1 VSSLLQADKV
11 SFTYPQDGHG
21 LQPATLQIEAGEA
34 ALISGPSG
42 CGKSTLA
49 RCLAGLIPHLYRGQL
64 EGEVRIADENSTE
77 MALWR
82 LAEQVGMVFQNPAA
96 QMLASTV
103 EDEILFGLENLGL
116 QKQEMDCRLNAALE
130 RFGLTEMRQRSPQT
144 LSGGEQQK
152 LALAA
157 ITARRPSALVLD
169 EPLSMLDTTAALEF
183 VAHTQEL
190 LEEGSAVVYCE
201 HRQEYL
207 DILRGL
213 QRISLGESQLG
224 QSELAI
230 VPPWPLP
237 GDGPL
242 VLNAQGL
249 NVPRGGGAVIQNL
262 DLTLQG
268 GKITA
273 LVGRNGVGKTT
284 LFRAL
289 SGLQPY
295 TGSVQVQTGEL
306 AAAPQLGIVFQNP
319 DLQLFNATVRDEILY
334 RLHKPDMRLYAW
346 VMEVLELERYAET
359 PPLLLSE
366 GEKRRV
372 ALGTMLMRLPRHGL
386 LLDEPALGQD
396 EGHKA
401 ILLRLLR
408 AYAEAGHI
416 VTYSTHDLELAAQA
430 DELILLGSDG
440 IASQGPAAEVMRMES
455 AWQRLGFVLPEWV
468 RAKWCA

>member
-1 VSSLLQADKV
+1 VSSLLKACEV
-11 SFTYPQDGHG
+11 SFAYLQDGRG
-21 LQPATLQIEAGEA
+21 LQSVSLQIEAGEA
-34 ALISGPSG
+34 MLVGGPSG

-49 RCLAGLIPHLYRGQL
+49 RCLAGLIPHLYRGQFG
-64 EGEVRIADENSTE
+64 GEVRLSGENTADL
-77 MALWR
+77 ALWR

-116 QKQEMDCRLNAALE
+116 PRGEMDTRLNAAIE
-130 RFGLTEMRQRSPQT
+130 RFNLAEMRQRSPQT

-157 ITARRPSALVLD
+157 ITARRPTALVLD
-169 EPLSMLDTTAALEF
+169 EPLSMLDTTAAFEF
-183 VAHTQEL
+183 VAHTQDML
-190 LEEGSAVVYCE
+190 GEGSAVVYCE

-207 DILRGL
+207 RSLPGL
-213 QRISLGESQLG
+213 QYLGLG
-224 QSELAI
+224 KKRSTSDEPSA

-237 GDGPL
+237 GAGPL
-242 VLNAQGL
+242 ALQACGL
-249 NVPRGGGAVIQNL
+249 SVPRGGRTVIQDL
-262 DLTLQG
+262 DLTLSG
-268 GKITA
+268 GKVTA
-273 LVGRNGVGKTT
+273 VVGRNGVGKTT

-289 SGLQPY
+289 AGLQPY
-295 TGSVQVQTGEL
+295 TGSIEVQSD
-306 AAAPQLGIVFQNP
+306 AAVEKPQIGIVFQNP

-334 RLHKPDMRLYAW
+334 RLGNPDMHLFEWLAA
-346 VMEVLELERYAET
+346 VLELERYANT

-372 ALGTMLMRLPRHGL
+372 ALATMLMRTPRHGL

-396 EGHKA
+396 EVHKA

-408 AYAEAGHI
+408 AYAGAGYM
-416 VTYSTHDLELAAQA
+416 VVYSTHDLELAAQA
-430 DELILLGSDG
+430 DMLVLLGPEG
-440 IASQGPAAEVMRMES
+440 IAAQGPAADVMRMEG
-455 AWQRLGFVLPEWV
+455 AWQRLGFVMPEWV

>member
-1 VSSLLQADKV
+1 LSSILQAREV
-11 SFTYPQDGHG
+11 SFTYPQNGHG
-21 LQPATLQIEAGEA
+21 LQPVSLQIEAGEA

-64 EGEVRIADENSTE
+64 GGEVRIAGENSTDME
-77 MALWR
+77 LWR
-82 LAEQVGMVFQNPAA
+82 LAETVGMVFQNPAA

-116 QKQEMDCRLNAALE
+116 LKQEMDCRLNAALK
-130 RFGLTEMRQRSPQT
+130 RFELTEMRQRAPQT

-157 ITARRPSALVLD
+157 ITARRPAALVLD

-190 LEEGSAVVYCE
+190 QQEGAAVIYCE

-207 DILRGL
+207 GAIEGL
-213 QRISLGESQLG
+213 QRILLGEKQLDQG
-224 QSELAI
+224 EPAT

-242 VLNAQGL
+242 ALNVHGL
-249 NVPRGGGAVIQNL
+249 NVSRGGRSVIQNI

-268 GKITA
+268 GMITA

-295 TGSVQVQTGEL
+295 SGKMEIQAGAQ

-319 DLQLFNATVRDEILY
+319 DLQLFNATVREEILY
-334 RLHKPDMRLYAW
+334 RLAMPDMRLYAW
-346 VMEVLELERYAET
+346 VMDVLELEGYAET

-372 ALGTMLMRLPRHGL
+372 ALATMLMRQPRHGL

-396 EGHKA
+396 DGHKA

-408 AYAEAGHI
+408 AYAGAGHI
-416 VTYSTHDLELAAQA
+416 VAYSTHDLELAAQA
-430 DELILLGSDG
+430 DELVLLGPDG
-440 IASQGPAAEVMRMES
+440 IAAQGSPTEVMRNEI
-455 AWQRLGFVLPEWV
+455 AWQHLGFVIPEWV

>member
-1 VSSLLQADKV
+1 LSSLLQARDV

-21 LQPATLQIEAGEA
+21 LQPVSLKIEAGEA
-34 ALISGPSG
+34 ALIRGPSG

-64 EGEVRIADENSTE
+64 EGEVRIAGEHSAE
-77 MALWR
+77 MELWR

-96 QMLASTV
+96 QILASTV

-116 QKQEMDCRLNAALE
+116 PKEEIDHRLNAALE
-130 RFGLTEMRQRSPQT
+130 RFGLTEMRQRSPQR

-157 ITARRPSALVLD
+157 ITARRPAALVLD

-183 VAHTQEL
+183 VQHTQEL
-190 LEEGSAVVYCE
+190 QKEGSAVIFCE

-207 DILRGL
+207 DAIQGL
-213 QRISLGESQLG
+213 QHIALGYDQID
-224 QSELAI
+224 QSVVDAI
-230 VPPWPLP
+230 PSWPLP

-242 VLNAQGL
+242 VLNAHGL
-249 NVPRGGGAVIQNL
+249 NVSRGGRAVIQNL
-262 DLTLQG
+262 ELSLQG

-295 TGSVQVQTGEL
+295 TGSIQVETGE
-306 AAAPQLGIVFQNP
+306 AAAEPQLGIVFQNP
-319 DLQLFNATVRDEILY
+319 DLQLFNATVREEILY
-334 RLHKPDMRLYAW
+334 RLATPDMRLYGW
-346 VMEVLELERYAET
+346 VMDALELERYAET

-372 ALGTMLMRLPRHGL
+372 ALGTMLVRLPRHGL

-396 EGHKA
+396 DGHKA
-401 ILLRLLR
+401 ILLRLLQ

-416 VTYSTHDLELAAQA
+416 VVYSTHDLELAAQA
-430 DELILLGSDG
+430 DELILLGPDG
-440 IASQGPAAEVMRMES
+440 IAAQGPAAEVMRMES
-455 AWQRLGFVLPEWV
+455 TWQRLGFVLPEWV

>member
-1 VSSLLQADKV
+1 MSSLLQAWEV

-21 LQPATLQIEAGEA
+21 LQPVSLSIEVGEA
-34 ALISGPSG
+34 ALVSGPSG

-64 EGEVRIADENSTE
+64 GGEVRIGGENTAE
-77 MALWR
+77 LALWR

-116 QKQEMDCRLNAALE
+116 PRDEMEHRLTAALE
-130 RFGLTEMRQRSPQT
+130 RFGLLEMRLRSPHT

-157 ITARRPSALVLD
+157 ITTRRPQALVLD

-190 LEEGSAVVYCE
+190 CEQGAAVVYCE

-207 DILRGL
+207 R
-213 QRISLGESQLG
+213 R
-224 QSELAI
+224 
-230 VPPWPLP
+230 LP
-237 GDGPL
+237 GLKTIGLGKEPDHRQEAPQVPAWPGPADGL
-242 VLNAQGL
+242 LALHVSGL
-249 NVPRGGGAVIQNL
+249 NVARGGRAVIRDL

-268 GKITA
+268 GKLIA

-284 LFRAL
+284 LLRAL

-295 TGSVQVQTGEL
+295 TGSLQVQSG
-306 AAAPQLGIVFQNP
+306 AAQLTPQLGIVFQNP
-319 DLQLFNATVRDEILY
+319 DLQLFNASVREEILY
-334 RLHKPDMRLYAW
+334 RLEKPDHSLYQW
-346 VMEVLELERYAET
+346 VIDVLELGGYAET

-372 ALGTMLMRLPRHGL
+372 ALATMLMRQPRHGL

-401 ILLRLLR
+401 ILLRLLQ
-408 AYAEAGHI
+408 AYAAAGHLVI
-416 VTYSTHDLELAAQA
+416 YSTHDLELAAQA
-430 DELILLGSDG
+430 DELVLLGAEG
-440 IASQGPAAEVMRMES
+440 IAAQGPAAQVMRMES